1 MVYRTEE
8 ELIVDDINRLA
19 PIVGKKSTTKIRA
32 AYLLGDELTKQRIQ
46 ETIDAIKAAIFSE
59 ERFSDIP
66 VMEPPSEHAAL
77 KGNIELGTV
86 LYDKQGLYPLML
98 SEEDFLTHIGIF
110 GSSGSGKTNLAR
122 SLTKKLS
129 EKDIPIL
136 IFDFSKRNYRNLL
149 KDPELKDKVNIY
161 TVGRN
166 TSPFRFNPL
175 KPPEGIP
182 VSQWAKEFAEIFDHA
197 YWLLG
202 GGRHV
207 ILKALDK
214 VYEETVSSGYPKIQD
229 LKKGVNHALNTTKTS
244 REKNWIATAQRPLE
258 SLTFREVGHIFDT
271 EEGITPDKF
280 FEKGKITI
288 LELDPLATSD
298 KTFIIEIML
307 QWIRDWLLVSDK
319 RNELNGVIVIEEA
332 HNILNREKTIRSGM
346 EGVIDLIFR
355 EVREL
360 GIGLVYLDQHPSLI
374 SYPALGN
381 TSTHIYMNLGLD
393 TKSSSDIMDASHMLG
408 LKTNEEIEH
417 LRKLPTGNGYIVARR
432 MDYKNPFLIKFPLL
446 KIDNSVL
453 KDEDIREIMGKRLIK
468 VYKEK
473 KKNEDEVN
481 IPKDPEN
488 AIEMI
493 YKKEDIDSIARSLDR
508 SLWSVLKVLA
518 SGRGISSSQI
528 QRRLGVSGTT
538 FRKRAEDLVDKDL
551 INRKKVKLY
560 RNYAYFYFL
569 TRKGKLVYISKYGEI
584 VNRENEES
592 VEDLKEKVKEDY
604 ISRGWQ
610 LIEEDEDLVF
620 GKRDLRNRIIFKTSV
635 QGYDDVDEHLERV
648 DGDLVFVCSSKPV
661 KRKVIQSL
669 AKYSYETEMN
679 FMVYVLAPEEIG
691 ENIDSCS
698 VEFVDE

>member
-1 MVYRTEE
+1 MVYRTDE

-19 PIVGKKSTTKIRA
+19 PIVGKKSTKKIRA
-32 AYLLGDELTKQRIQ
+32 AYLLGDELTRQRIQ
-46 ETIDAIKAAIFSE
+46 ETIDAIKAAVFSE
-59 ERFSDIP
+59 DRFENIP

-77 KGNIELGTV
+77 KGNVELGTV

-129 EKDIPIL
+129 EKDIPVL

-149 KDPELKDKVNIY
+149 KDPELKDKVSIY
-161 TVGRN
+161 TVGRSV
-166 TSPFRFNPL
+166 SPFRFNPL
-175 KPPEGIP
+175 KPPENIP
-182 VSQWAKEFAEIFDHA
+182 ISQWAKEFAEIFDHA

-214 VYEETVSSGYPKIQD
+214 VYDDGAGYPKIKD
-229 LKKGVNHALNTTKTS
+229 LKKGVEEALKSTKTS

-288 LELDPLATSD
+288 LELDPLATAD
-298 KTFIIEIML
+298 KTFMIEIML

-319 RNELNGVIVIEEA
+319 RNELNGVIIIEEA

-346 EGVIDLIFR
+346 EGVVDLIFR

-360 GIGLVYLDQHPSLI
+360 GVGLVYLDQHPSLI

-408 LKTNEEIEH
+408 LKTNEEIEYI
-417 LRKLPTGNGYIVARR
+417 RKLPTGHGYIVARR
-432 MDYKNPFLIKFPLL
+432 MDFRNPFLVKFPLL
-446 KIDNSVL
+446 RIDNSVI
-453 KDEDIREIMGKRLIK
+453 KDDLVRDIMGKRIVKL
-468 VYKEK
+468 YKEK
-473 KKNEDEVN
+473 KKDELDIK
-481 IPKDPEN
+481 IPKDPEK
-488 AIEMI
+488 AIDMLH
-493 YKKEDIDSIARSLDR
+493 KKQDIASMAKSLDR
-508 SLWSVLKVLA
+508 SLWNVLKILA
-518 SGRGISSSQI
+518 PGKGISSSQI

-538 FRKRAEDLVDKDL
+538 FRNRAEELMDKGI
-551 INRKKVKLY
+551 INRKKVKLH
-560 RNYAYFYFL
+560 RNYAYYYFL
-569 TRKGKLVYISKYGEI
+569 TKKGRLVYISKYGEI
-584 VNRENEES
+584 INREDEES
-592 VEDLKEKVKEDY
+592 VENLKEMVKEDY
-604 ISRGWQ
+604 GSRGWE
-610 LIEEDEDLVF
+610 LVEDKDDLVF
-620 GKRDLRNRIIFKTSV
+620 QKKDLRNRVVFKTSV
-635 QGYDDVDEHLERV
+635 IGYDIDKYLEKV
-648 DGDLVFVCSSKPV
+648 DGDLVFVCSSKRV
-661 KRKVIQSL
+661 KRKLIQSL
-669 AKYSYETEMN
+669 GKYSYETEIN
-679 FMVYVLAPEEIG
+679 FMVYVLGPKEIG
-691 ENIDSCS
+691 ENLSTCS